1 MNGIQLGL
9 DAFLA
14 HDEGAEN
21 SSGPLAMSMVGAASV
36 LRRVY
41 CWAGFSV
48 LVEAGSISVVANGAL
63 RKFVFFDGVD
73 LPVSCMLLRRI
84 LRSVLQGASSFE
96 PNQQNRRDR
105 PGSGETILIIT

>member
-1 MNGIQLGL
+1 MNGIQLGS

-14 HDEGAEN
+14 HDEGEEN
-21 SSGPLAMSMVGAASV
+21 SSGPLAMSMVRAASV

-73 LPVSCMLLRRI
+73 LACIVYAPSPNTPQCAAG
-84 LRSVLQGASSFE
+84 SVIFRAQ
-96 PNQQNRRDR
+96 P
-105 PGSGETILIIT
+105 TK